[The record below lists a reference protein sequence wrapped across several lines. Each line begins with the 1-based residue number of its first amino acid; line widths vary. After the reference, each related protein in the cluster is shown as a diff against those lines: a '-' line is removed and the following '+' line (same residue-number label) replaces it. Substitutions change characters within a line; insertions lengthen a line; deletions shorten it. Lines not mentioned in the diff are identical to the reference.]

1 MRKQRLPELQ
11 VRHEISLTEYVLLIQ
26 EMFDLLHPEDRYNY
40 TIQS

>member
-11 VRHEISLTEYVLLIQ
+11 VRYEISLTEYVLLIQ
-26 EMFDLLHPEDRYNY
+26 EMLDLIHPEDRYNY